1 MPESLNR
8 CLTIR
13 QLSRRWQCRDA
24 LVRAMVRNGQLATIQ
39 IGRAKKITPETI
51 AEAERG
57 MPTARPRTPRRRR
70 DEIPAE
76 IRDLQDA

>member
-39 IGRAKKITPETI
+39 IGRAKKITPKRSRKLN
-51 AEAERG
+51 AG
-57 MPTARPRTPRRRR
+57 C
-70 DEIPAE
+70 
-76 IRDLQDA
+76 

>member
-1 MPESLNR
+1 
-8 CLTIR
+8 
-13 QLSRRWQCRDA
+13 
-24 LVRAMVRNGQLATIQ
+24 MVRNGQLATIQ

-57 MPTARPRTPRRRR
+57 MLTARPRTPRRRR

-76 IRDLQDA
+76 IRDLIDA